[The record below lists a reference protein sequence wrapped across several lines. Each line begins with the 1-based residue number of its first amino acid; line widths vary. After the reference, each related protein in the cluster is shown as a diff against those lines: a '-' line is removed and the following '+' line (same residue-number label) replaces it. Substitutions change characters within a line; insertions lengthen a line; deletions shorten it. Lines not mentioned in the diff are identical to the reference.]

1 MNMKNFFL
9 IILLFQASSV
19 FGEVDWTRTNS
30 CEYKNFNNS
39 DLIEQ
44 LIDGMTVEEK
54 VGQVIQGD
62 LDFISPEDVKKFK
75 IGSVLNGGNT
85 APNGN
90 KYSSADD
97 WKNLSKEFYDASP
110 SYKGIKIP
118 VLWGTD
124 AVHGHNNVIGATL
137 FPHNIGLGAT
147 GNMQLMQS
155 IGEAIALEVLST
167 GVAWTFAPT
176 IAVPQDDRWG
186 RTYEGFSEDP
196 ILVSKLGKAFILG
209 LQGEGDTLLDDNHV
223 IATAKHFMGDGGT
236 FEGIDQGNTII
247 SETGL
252 KELHGYPYFDA
263 LDACAQTVMASF
275 NSWNGQK
282 LHGYDELLTDI
293 LKNDMQFDGFVV
305 GDWNGHG
312 QVAGCSN
319 TKCAKS
325 FNAGIDMFMVPEN
338 WKDLLQNT
346 IKQVK
351 SGEIS
356 ETRLNEAVRSILTVK
371 SRLGLLNGRMPHEF
385 KENYLGHPKHIA
397 LARQAVRESLVLLKN
412 NNRLLPLNPSQ
423 HVGIIGNAAN
433 KISSQTGGWT
443 ITWQGRENS
452 NSDFKNVNS
461 IYEALEQAIILSGG
475 TIEFSNNGKFIND
488 PDVVIGIFGEEPYAE
503 MLGDLKDVSFAA
515 TDPKFLPLLEAI
527 NAQNIPTV
535 SIFLSGRPLE
545 VNRQLNASDAF
556 IAAWLPGS
564 AVEGIADVIFA
575 KDNKINYDFSGKLPY
590 SWPKSKDQSVLNFTD
605 SSYDPLFSFGYGLT
619 YTSDMQIER
628 IQTESSVSKLDI
640 VNVFLG
646 AASIPGK
653 EFVVT
658 ETGPEF
664 VLKDNFVSTNS
675 KIKITRFDYQRQD
688 DAKNIVFMDDQ
699 SLQAFGV
706 SAESSV
712 NLSSMSSPYY
722 EIVMRI
728 NSLVSPALYFS
739 VGCGNNCN
747 GSTLLPTKAMTD
759 WTKIN
764 IPLSCLEDDGL
775 DKTKIQVRGLFLSEE
790 AINFDLSSIVIK
802 DGESTGEVVGC

>member
-1 MNMKNFFL
+1 MKNLFL
-9 IILLFQASSV
+9 IILLFHVPAI
-19 FGEVDWTRTNS
+19 FGQVDWTRTNS
-30 CEYKNFNNS
+30 CEYKNFNNA

-44 LIDGMTVEEK
+44 LIAGMTVEEK

-85 APNGN
+85 APNGD
-90 KYSSADD
+90 KYSSVDD
-97 WKNLSKEFYDASP
+97 WKKLSKEFYDASP
-110 SYKGIKIP
+110 SYKGIKVP

-147 GNMQLMQS
+147 GNEDLIRN
-155 IGEAIALEVLST
+155 IGEVIALEVLST

-209 LQGEGDTLLDDNHV
+209 LQGENETLLDSNHV

-236 FEGIDQGNTII
+236 FEGIDQGNTRI
-247 SETGL
+247 SEIGL
-252 KELHGYPYFDA
+252 RELHGYPYFDA

-282 LHGYDELLTDI
+282 IHGYEKLLTDI
-293 LKNDMQFDGFVV
+293 LKKDMQFDGFVV

-312 QVAGCSN
+312 QVEGCSN
-319 TKCAKS
+319 AKCAQS
-325 FNAGIDMFMVPEN
+325 FNAGVDMFMVPEN
-338 WKDLLQNT
+338 WKDLLRNT
-346 IKQVK
+346 IRQVK

-356 ETRLNEAVRSILTVK
+356 EARLNDAVRNILTVK
-371 SRLGLLNGRMPHEF
+371 SRLGLFNGRVPHEF

-412 NNRLLPLNPSQ
+412 NNRLLPLNPKQ
-423 HVGIIGNAAN
+423 HIGIIGDAAK

-443 ITWQGRENS
+443 ITWQGRENL
-452 NSDFKNVNS
+452 NSDFVNVNS
-461 IYEALEQAIILSGG
+461 IYEALEKTILSSGG
-475 TIEFSNNGKFIND
+475 TVEFSDNGKFTKD
-488 PDVVIGIFGEEPYAE
+488 PDVVIGVFGEEPYAE

-515 TDPKFLPLLEAI
+515 TDPKFLPLLEAM
-527 NAQNIPTV
+527 NAQSIPTV
-535 SIFLSGRPLE
+535 SIFLSGRPLV

-564 AVEGIADVIFA
+564 AVEGIADVIFT
-575 KDNKINYDFSGKLPY
+575 KDDEIHHDFTGKLSY
-590 SWPKSKDQSVLNFTD
+590 SWPKTKDQSVLNFTD
-605 SSYDPLFSFGYGLT
+605 SIYDPLFPYGYGLS
-619 YTSDMQIER
+619 YSSNIETPR
-628 IQTESSVSKLDI
+628 IQITNNDSKLDL

-646 AASIPGK
+646 TASIPGK
-653 EFVVT
+653 EFIVT
-658 ETGPEF
+658 KAGPEF
-664 VLKDNFVSTNS
+664 VLQDDFVSNND

-688 DAKNIVFMDDQ
+688 DAKNVVFKEDQ
-699 SLQAFGV
+699 SLQAFGI
-706 SAESSV
+706 SAESHV
-712 NLSSMSSPYY
+712 NLSTMKSPFY
-722 EIVMRI
+722 EIIMRV
-728 NSLVSPALYFS
+728 NSLSNPSLYFS
-739 VGCGNNCN
+739 VGCGNNCR
-747 GSTLLPTKAMTD
+747 GSIELPTKLMTD
-759 WTKIN
+759 WSTIN
-764 IPLSCLEDDGL
+764 IPLSCLEKDGL

-790 AINFDLSSIVIK
+790 EINFDLNSIVIK
-802 DGESTGEVVGC
+802 DGKLTGKEVSC

>member
-1 MNMKNFFL
+1 MKNLFL
-9 IILLFQASSV
+9 IILLFHV
-19 FGEVDWTRTNS
+19 PNIFGQVDWARTNS

-44 LIDGMTVEEK
+44 LIVGMTVEEK

-85 APNGN
+85 APNGD
-90 KYSSADD
+90 KYSSVND
-97 WKNLSKEFYDASP
+97 WKKLSKEFYDASP
-110 SYKGIKIP
+110 TYKGIKVP

-147 GNMQLMQS
+147 GNEDLIRS
-155 IGEAIALEVLST
+155 IGEVIALEVLST

-196 ILVSKLGKAFILG
+196 ILVSKLGKAFVLG
-209 LQGEGDTLLDDNHV
+209 LQGEGETLLDNNHV

-236 FEGIDQGNTII
+236 FEGIDQGNTRI
-247 SETGL
+247 SEIGL
-252 KELHGYPYFDA
+252 RELHGYPYFDA

-282 LHGYDELLTDI
+282 LHGYERLLTDI
-293 LKNDMQFDGFVV
+293 LKKDMQFDGFVV

-312 QVAGCSN
+312 QVEGCSN
-319 TKCAKS
+319 AKCAQS
-325 FNAGIDMFMVPEN
+325 FNAGVDMFMVPEN
-338 WKDLLQNT
+338 WKDLLRNT

-356 ETRLNEAVRSILTVK
+356 EARLNDAVRNILTVK
-371 SRLGLLNGRMPHEF
+371 SRLGLFNGRVPHEF

-412 NNRLLPLNPSQ
+412 NNRLLPLNPKQ
-423 HVGIIGNAAN
+423 HIGIIGDAAK

-443 ITWQGRENS
+443 ITWQGRENL
-452 NSDFKNVNS
+452 NSDFVNVNS
-461 IYEALEQAIILSGG
+461 IYEALEKTILLSGG
-475 TIEFSNNGKFIND
+475 TVEFSNNGKFIKD
-488 PDVVIGIFGEEPYAE
+488 PDVVIGVFGEEPYAE
-503 MLGDLKDVSFAA
+503 MLGDLKDVAFAA
-515 TDPKFLPLLEAI
+515 TDPKFLPLLEAM
-527 NAQNIPTV
+527 NAQSIPTI
-535 SIFLSGRPLE
+535 SIFLSGRPLV

-564 AVEGIADVIFA
+564 AVEGIADVIFT
-575 KDNKINYDFSGKLPY
+575 KDDEINYDFTGKLSY
-590 SWPKSKDQSVLNFTD
+590 SWPKNKDQSVLNFTD
-605 SSYDPLFSFGYGLT
+605 SIYDPLFPYGYGLSYSSNVKT
-619 YTSDMQIER
+619 PR
-628 IQTESSVSKLDI
+628 IQITDNDSKLDL

-646 AASIPGK
+646 TASIPGK
-653 EFVVT
+653 EFVRT
-658 ETGPEF
+658 KAGPEF
-664 VLKDNFVSTNS
+664 VLQDDFVSNND

-688 DAKNIVFMDDQ
+688 DAKNVVFKEDQ
-699 SLQAFGV
+699 YLQAFGI
-706 SAESSV
+706 SAESHV
-712 NLSSMSSPYY
+712 NLSTMKSPFY
-722 EIVMRI
+722 EIIMRV
-728 NSLVSPALYFS
+728 NSLTNPSLYFS
-739 VGCGNNCN
+739 VGCGNNCR
-747 GSTLLPTKAMTD
+747 GSIKLPTKLMAD
-759 WTKIN
+759 WSTIN
-764 IPLSCLEDDGL
+764 IPLSCLEKDGL

-790 AINFDLSSIVIK
+790 EINFDLNSIVIK
-802 DGESTGEVVGC
+802 DGKLTGKEVGC

>member
-1 MNMKNFFL
+1 MKNLFL
-9 IILLFQASSV
+9 IILLFQV
-19 FGEVDWTRTNS
+19 PGIFGQVDWTRTNT
-30 CEYKNFNNS
+30 CEYKNFNNE

-44 LIDGMTVEEK
+44 LIGGMTIEEK

-62 LDFISPEDVKKFK
+62 LDFISPQDVKKFK

-85 APNGN
+85 APNGD
-90 KYSSADD
+90 KYSSVDD
-97 WKNLSKEFYDASP
+97 WKRLSKEFYDASP
-110 SYKGIKIP
+110 IYKGIKVP

-137 FPHNIGLGAT
+137 FPHNIGLGAS
-147 GNMQLMQS
+147 GNVDLMKS

-176 IAVPQDDRWG
+176 VAVPQDDRWG

-196 ILVSKLGKAFILG
+196 LLVSKLGKAFVLG
-209 LQGEGDTLLDDNHV
+209 LQGEGDMLLDNNHV

-236 FEGIDQGNTII
+236 FEGIDQGNTRI
-247 SETGL
+247 SEIGL
-252 KELHGYPYFDA
+252 RVLHGYPYFDA

-275 NSWNGQK
+275 NSWNGKK
-282 LHGYDELLTDI
+282 LHGYEELLKDI
-293 LKNDMQFDGFVV
+293 LKKDMQFDGFVV

-312 QVAGCSN
+312 QVEGCSN
-319 TKCAKS
+319 AKCAQS
-325 FNAGIDMFMVPEN
+325 FNAGVDMFMVPEN
-338 WKDLLQNT
+338 WKDLLRNT
-346 IKQVK
+346 IRQVK

-356 ETRLNEAVRSILTVK
+356 ETRLDEAVRNILRVK
-371 SRLGLLNGRMPHEF
+371 SRLGLFNGRVPHEF
-385 KENYLGHPKHIA
+385 KENYLGDPKHIA

-412 NNRLLPLNPSQ
+412 NKQLLPLNPSQ
-423 HVGIIGNAAN
+423 HIGIIGDAAK

-443 ITWQGRENS
+443 ITWQGRENL
-452 NSDFKNVNS
+452 NSDFINVNS
-461 IYEALEQAIILSGG
+461 IYEALEGAVISSGG
-475 TIEFSNNGKFIND
+475 TIEFSNNGKFNKD

-503 MLGDLKDVSFAA
+503 MLGDLKDVSFTA
-515 TDPKFLPLLEAI
+515 TDPKFLPLLEAM

-535 SIFLSGRPLE
+535 SIFLSGRPLV

-564 AVEGIADVIFA
+564 AVEGIADVIFTN
-575 KDNKINYDFSGKLPY
+575 DNKINYDFVGKLSY
-590 SWPKSKDQSVLNFTD
+590 SWPKTKDQAVLNFTD
-605 SSYDPLFSFGYGLT
+605 SIYDPLFPFGYGLT
-619 YTSDMQIER
+619 YASDLEVER
-628 IQTESSVSKLDI
+628 IQTNRSNSKLDLL
-640 VNVFLG
+640 NVFLG

-658 ETGPEF
+658 QAGPEF
-664 VLKDNFVSTNS
+664 VLEDDYVSANS
-675 KIKITRFDYQRQD
+675 KVKITRFDYQRQD
-688 DAKNIVFMDDQ
+688 DAKNIVFMDAQ

>member
-1 MNMKNFFL
+1 MKNLFL
-9 IILLFQASSV
+9 IILLFHV
-19 FGEVDWTRTNS
+19 PNIFGQVDWTRTNS

-44 LIDGMTVEEK
+44 LIAGMTVEEK

-85 APNGN
+85 APNGD
-90 KYSSADD
+90 KYSSVND
-97 WKNLSKEFYDASP
+97 WKKLSKEFYDASP
-110 SYKGIKIP
+110 TYKGIKVP

-147 GNMQLMQS
+147 GNEELIRS
-155 IGEAIALEVLST
+155 IGEVIALEVLST

-196 ILVSKLGKAFILG
+196 ILVSKLGKAFVLG
-209 LQGEGDTLLDDNHV
+209 LQGEGETLLDNNHV

-236 FEGIDQGNTII
+236 FEGIDQGNTRI
-247 SETGL
+247 SEIGL
-252 KELHGYPYFDA
+252 RELHGYPYFDA

-282 LHGYDELLTDI
+282 LHGYERLLTDI
-293 LKNDMQFDGFVV
+293 LKKDMQFDGFVV

-312 QVAGCSN
+312 QVEGCSN
-319 TKCAKS
+319 AKCAQS
-325 FNAGIDMFMVPEN
+325 FNAGVDMFMVPEN
-338 WKDLLQNT
+338 WKDLLRNT
-346 IKQVK
+346 IRQVK

-356 ETRLNEAVRSILTVK
+356 EARLNDAVRNILTVK
-371 SRLGLLNGRMPHEF
+371 SRLGLFNGRVPHEF

-412 NNRLLPLNPSQ
+412 NNRLLPLNPKQ
-423 HVGIIGNAAN
+423 HIGIIGDAAK

-443 ITWQGRENS
+443 ITWQGRENL
-452 NSDFKNVNS
+452 NSDFVNVNS
-461 IYEALEQAIILSGG
+461 IYEALEKTILSSGG
-475 TIEFSNNGKFIND
+475 TVEFSNNGKFTKD
-488 PDVVIGIFGEEPYAE
+488 PDVVIGVFGEEPYAE

-515 TDPKFLPLLEAI
+515 TDPKFLPLLEAM
-527 NAQNIPTV
+527 NAQSIPTV
-535 SIFLSGRPLE
+535 SIFLSGRPLV

-564 AVEGIADVIFA
+564 AVEGIADVIFT
-575 KDNKINYDFSGKLPY
+575 KDDEIHHDFTGKLSY
-590 SWPKSKDQSVLNFTD
+590 SWPKTKDQSVLNFTD
-605 SSYDPLFSFGYGLT
+605 SIYDPLFPYGYGLS
-619 YTSDMQIER
+619 YSSNIETPR
-628 IQTESSVSKLDI
+628 IQITNNDSKLDL

-646 AASIPGK
+646 TASIPGK
-653 EFVVT
+653 EFIVT
-658 ETGPEF
+658 KAGPEF
-664 VLKDNFVSTNS
+664 VLQDDFVSNND

-688 DAKNIVFMDDQ
+688 DAKNVVFKEDQ
-699 SLQAFGV
+699 SLQAFGI
-706 SAESSV
+706 SAESHV
-712 NLSSMSSPYY
+712 NLSTMKSPFY
-722 EIVMRI
+722 EIIMRV
-728 NSLVSPALYFS
+728 NSLSNPSLYFS
-739 VGCGNNCN
+739 VGCGNNCR
-747 GSTLLPTKAMTD
+747 GSIELPTKLMAD
-759 WTKIN
+759 WSTIN
-764 IPLSCLEDDGL
+764 ISLSCLEKDGL

-790 AINFDLSSIVIK
+790 EINFDLNSIVIK
-802 DGESTGEVVGC
+802 DGKLTGKEVSC

>member
-1 MNMKNFFL
+1 MKNLFL
-9 IILLFQASSV
+9 IILLFHV
-19 FGEVDWTRTNS
+19 PNIFGQVDWTRTNS

-44 LIDGMTVEEK
+44 LIVGMTVEEK

-85 APNGN
+85 APNGD
-90 KYSSADD
+90 KYSSVND

-110 SYKGIKIP
+110 TYKGIKVP

-147 GNMQLMQS
+147 GNEDLIRS
-155 IGEAIALEVLST
+155 IGEVIALEVLST

-196 ILVSKLGKAFILG
+196 ILVSKLGKAFVLG
-209 LQGEGDTLLDDNHV
+209 LQGEGETLLDNNHV

-236 FEGIDQGNTII
+236 FEGIDQGNTRI
-247 SETGL
+247 SEIGL
-252 KELHGYPYFDA
+252 RELHGYPYFDA

-282 LHGYDELLTDI
+282 LHGYERLLTDI
-293 LKNDMQFDGFVV
+293 LKKDMQFDGFVV

-312 QVAGCSN
+312 QVEGCSN
-319 TKCAKS
+319 AKCAQS
-325 FNAGIDMFMVPEN
+325 FNAGVDIFMVPEN
-338 WKDLLQNT
+338 WKDLLRNT

-356 ETRLNEAVRSILTVK
+356 EARLNDAVRNILTVK
-371 SRLGLLNGRMPHEF
+371 SRLGLFNGRVPHEF

-412 NNRLLPLNPSQ
+412 NNRLLPLNPKQ
-423 HVGIIGNAAN
+423 HIGIIGDAAK

-443 ITWQGRENS
+443 ITWQGRENL
-452 NSDFKNVNS
+452 NSDFVNVNS
-461 IYEALEQAIILSGG
+461 IYEALEKTILSSGG
-475 TIEFSNNGKFIND
+475 TVEFSNNGKFTKD
-488 PDVVIGIFGEEPYAE
+488 PDVVIGVFGEEPYAE

-515 TDPKFLPLLEAI
+515 TDPKFLPLLEAM
-527 NAQNIPTV
+527 NAQSIPTV
-535 SIFLSGRPLE
+535 SIFLSGRPLV

-564 AVEGIADVIFA
+564 AVEGIADVIFTI
-575 KDNKINYDFSGKLPY
+575 DDEIHHDFTGKLSY
-590 SWPKSKDQSVLNFTD
+590 SWPKTKDQSVLNFTD
-605 SSYDPLFSFGYGLT
+605 SVYDPLFPYGYGLS
-619 YTSDMQIER
+619 YSSNIETPR
-628 IQTESSVSKLDI
+628 IQITNNDSKLDL

-646 AASIPGK
+646 TASIPGK
-653 EFVVT
+653 EFIVT
-658 ETGPEF
+658 KDGPEF
-664 VLKDNFVSTNS
+664 VLQDDFVSNND

-688 DAKNIVFMDDQ
+688 DAKNVVFKEDQ
-699 SLQAFGV
+699 SLQAFGI
-706 SAESSV
+706 SAESHV
-712 NLSSMSSPYY
+712 NLSTMKSPFYEIIMRVNSLSSP
-722 EIVMRI
+722 
-728 NSLVSPALYFS
+728 SLYFS
-739 VGCGNNCN
+739 VGCGNNCR
-747 GSTLLPTKAMTD
+747 GSIELPTKLMTD
-759 WTKIN
+759 WSTIN
-764 IPLSCLEDDGL
+764 IPLSCLEKDGL

-790 AINFDLSSIVIK
+790 EINFDLNSIVIK
-802 DGESTGEVVGC
+802 DGKLTGKEVSC

>member
-1 MNMKNFFL
+1 MKNLFL
-9 IILLFQASSV
+9 IILLFHV
-19 FGEVDWTRTNS
+19 PNIFGQVDWTRTNS

-44 LIDGMTVEEK
+44 LIAGMTVEEK

-85 APNGN
+85 APNGD
-90 KYSSADD
+90 KYSSVND
-97 WKNLSKEFYDASP
+97 WKKLSKEFYDASP
-110 SYKGIKIP
+110 TYKGIKVP

-147 GNMQLMQS
+147 GNEELIRS
-155 IGEAIALEVLST
+155 IGEVIALEVLST

-196 ILVSKLGKAFILG
+196 ILVSKLGKAFVLG
-209 LQGEGDTLLDDNHV
+209 LQGEGETLLDNNHV

-236 FEGIDQGNTII
+236 FEGIDQGNTRI
-247 SETGL
+247 SEIGL
-252 KELHGYPYFDA
+252 RELHGYPYFDA

-282 LHGYDELLTDI
+282 LHGYERLLTDI
-293 LKNDMQFDGFVV
+293 LKKDMQFDGFVV

-312 QVAGCSN
+312 QVEGCSN
-319 TKCAKS
+319 AKCAQS
-325 FNAGIDMFMVPEN
+325 FNAGVDMFMVPEN
-338 WKDLLQNT
+338 WKDLLRNT
-346 IKQVK
+346 IRQVK

-356 ETRLNEAVRSILTVK
+356 EARLNDAVRNILTVK
-371 SRLGLLNGRMPHEF
+371 SRLGLFNGRVPHEF

-412 NNRLLPLNPSQ
+412 NNRLLPLNPKQ
-423 HVGIIGNAAN
+423 HIGIIGDAAK

-443 ITWQGRENS
+443 ITWQGRENL
-452 NSDFKNVNS
+452 NSDFVNVNS
-461 IYEALEQAIILSGG
+461 IYEALEKTILSSGG
-475 TIEFSNNGKFIND
+475 TVEFSNNGKFTKD
-488 PDVVIGIFGEEPYAE
+488 PDVVIGVFGEEPYAE

-515 TDPKFLPLLEAI
+515 TDPKILPLLEAM
-527 NAQNIPTV
+527 NAQSIPTV
-535 SIFLSGRPLE
+535 SIFLSGRPLV

-564 AVEGIADVIFA
+564 AVEGIADVIFT
-575 KDNKINYDFSGKLPY
+575 KDDEIHHDFTGRLSY
-590 SWPKSKDQSVLNFTD
+590 SWPKTKDQSVLNFTD
-605 SSYDPLFSFGYGLT
+605 SIYDPLFPYGYGLS
-619 YTSDMQIER
+619 YSSNIETPR
-628 IQTESSVSKLDI
+628 IQITNNDSKVDL

-646 AASIPGK
+646 TASIPGK
-653 EFVVT
+653 EFIVT
-658 ETGPEF
+658 KAGPEF
-664 VLKDNFVSTNS
+664 VLQDDFVSNND

-688 DAKNIVFMDDQ
+688 DAKNVVFKEDQ
-699 SLQAFGV
+699 SLQAFGI
-706 SAESSV
+706 SAESHV
-712 NLSSMSSPYY
+712 NLSTMKSPFY
-722 EIVMRI
+722 EIIMRV
-728 NSLVSPALYFS
+728 NSLSNPSLYFS
-739 VGCGNNCN
+739 VGCGNNCR
-747 GSTLLPTKAMTD
+747 GSIELPTKLMAD
-759 WTKIN
+759 WSTIN
-764 IPLSCLEDDGL
+764 ISLSCLEKDGL

-790 AINFDLSSIVIK
+790 EINFDLNSIVIK
-802 DGESTGEVVGC
+802 DGKLTGKEVSC

>member
-1 MNMKNFFL
+1 MKNLFL
-9 IILLFQASSV
+9 IILLFHV
-19 FGEVDWTRTNS
+19 PNIFGQVDWTRTNS

-44 LIDGMTVEEK
+44 LIVGMTVEEK

-85 APNGN
+85 APNGD
-90 KYSSADD
+90 KYSSVND

-110 SYKGIKIP
+110 TYKGIKVP

-124 AVHGHNNVIGATL
+124 AVHGHNNVIGATI

-147 GNMQLMQS
+147 GNEDLIRS
-155 IGEAIALEVLST
+155 IGEVIALEVLST

-196 ILVSKLGKAFILG
+196 ILVSKLGKAFVLG
-209 LQGEGDTLLDDNHV
+209 LQGEGETLLDNNHV

-236 FEGIDQGNTII
+236 FEGIDQGNTRI
-247 SETGL
+247 SEIGL
-252 KELHGYPYFDA
+252 RELHGYPYFDA

-282 LHGYDELLTDI
+282 LHGYERLLTDI
-293 LKNDMQFDGFVV
+293 LKKDMQFDGFVV

-312 QVAGCSN
+312 QVEGCSN
-319 TKCAKS
+319 AKCAQS
-325 FNAGIDMFMVPEN
+325 FNAGVDIFMVPEN
-338 WKDLLQNT
+338 WKDLLRNT
-346 IKQVK
+346 IRQVK

-356 ETRLNEAVRSILTVK
+356 EARLNDAVRNILTVK
-371 SRLGLLNGRMPHEF
+371 SRLGLFNGRVPHEF

-412 NNRLLPLNPSQ
+412 NNRLLPLNPKQ
-423 HVGIIGNAAN
+423 HIGIIGDAAK

-443 ITWQGRENS
+443 ITWQGRENL
-452 NSDFKNVNS
+452 NSDFVNVNS
-461 IYEALEQAIILSGG
+461 IYEALEKTILSSGG
-475 TIEFSNNGKFIND
+475 TVEFSNNGKFTKD
-488 PDVVIGIFGEEPYAE
+488 PDVVIGVFGEEPYAE

-515 TDPKFLPLLEAI
+515 TDPKFLPLLEAM
-527 NAQNIPTV
+527 NAQSIPTV
-535 SIFLSGRPLE
+535 SIFLSGRPLV

-564 AVEGIADVIFA
+564 AVEGIADVIFTI
-575 KDNKINYDFSGKLPY
+575 DDEIHHDFTGKLSY
-590 SWPKSKDQSVLNFTD
+590 SWPKTKDQSVLNFTD
-605 SSYDPLFSFGYGLT
+605 SVYDPLFPYGYGLS
-619 YTSDMQIER
+619 YSSNIETPR
-628 IQTESSVSKLDI
+628 IQITNNDSKLDL

-646 AASIPGK
+646 TASIPGK
-653 EFVVT
+653 EFIVT
-658 ETGPEF
+658 KDGPEF
-664 VLKDNFVSTNS
+664 VLQDDFVSNND

-688 DAKNIVFMDDQ
+688 DAKNVVFKEDQ
-699 SLQAFGV
+699 SLQAFGI
-706 SAESSV
+706 SAESHV
-712 NLSSMSSPYY
+712 NLSTMKSPFYEIIMRVNSLSSP
-722 EIVMRI
+722 
-728 NSLVSPALYFS
+728 SLYFS
-739 VGCGNNCN
+739 VGCGNNCR
-747 GSTLLPTKAMTD
+747 GSIELPTKLMTD
-759 WTKIN
+759 WSTIN
-764 IPLSCLEDDGL
+764 IPLSCLEKDGL

-790 AINFDLSSIVIK
+790 EINFDLNSIVIK
-802 DGESTGEVVGC
+802 DGKLTGKEVSC

>member
-1 MNMKNFFL
+1 MKNLFL
-9 IILLFQASSV
+9 IILLFHV
-19 FGEVDWTRTNS
+19 PNIFGQVDWTRTNS

-44 LIDGMTVEEK
+44 LIVGMTVEEK

-85 APNGN
+85 APNGD
-90 KYSSADD
+90 KYSSVDD

-110 SYKGIKIP
+110 TYKGIKVP

-147 GNMQLMQS
+147 GNEDLIRS
-155 IGEAIALEVLST
+155 IGEVIALEVLST

-196 ILVSKLGKAFILG
+196 ILVSKLGKAFVLG
-209 LQGEGDTLLDDNHV
+209 LQGEGETLLDNNHV

-236 FEGIDQGNTII
+236 FEGIDQGNTRI
-247 SETGL
+247 SEIGL
-252 KELHGYPYFDA
+252 RELHGYPYFDA

-282 LHGYDELLTDI
+282 LHGYERLLTDI
-293 LKNDMQFDGFVV
+293 LKKDMQFDGFVV

-312 QVAGCSN
+312 QVEGCSN
-319 TKCAKS
+319 AKCAQS
-325 FNAGIDMFMVPEN
+325 FNAGVDMFMVPEN
-338 WKDLLQNT
+338 WKDLLRNT
-346 IKQVK
+346 IRQVK

-356 ETRLNEAVRSILTVK
+356 EARLNDAVRNILTVK
-371 SRLGLLNGRMPHEF
+371 SRLGLFNGRVPHEF

-412 NNRLLPLNPSQ
+412 NNRLLPLNPKQ
-423 HVGIIGNAAN
+423 HIGIIGDAAK

-443 ITWQGRENS
+443 ITWQGRENL
-452 NSDFKNVNS
+452 NSDFVNVNS
-461 IYEALEQAIILSGG
+461 IYEALEKTILSSGG
-475 TIEFSNNGKFIND
+475 TVEFSNNGKFTKD
-488 PDVVIGIFGEEPYAE
+488 PDVVIGVFGEEPYAE

-515 TDPKFLPLLEAI
+515 TDPKFLPLLEAM
-527 NAQNIPTV
+527 NAQSIPTV
-535 SIFLSGRPLE
+535 SIFLSGRPLV

-564 AVEGIADVIFA
+564 AVEGIADVIFT
-575 KDNKINYDFSGKLPY
+575 KDDEIHHDFTGKLSY
-590 SWPKSKDQSVLNFTD
+590 SWPKTKDQSVLNFTD
-605 SSYDPLFSFGYGLT
+605 SIYDPLFPYGYGLS
-619 YTSDMQIER
+619 YSSNIETPR
-628 IQTESSVSKLDI
+628 IQITNNDSKLDL

-646 AASIPGK
+646 TASIPGK
-653 EFVVT
+653 EFIVT
-658 ETGPEF
+658 KDGPEF
-664 VLKDNFVSTNS
+664 VLQDDFVSNND

-688 DAKNIVFMDDQ
+688 DAKNVVFKEDQ
-699 SLQAFGV
+699 SLQAFGI
-706 SAESSV
+706 SAESHV
-712 NLSSMSSPYY
+712 NLSTMKSPFY
-722 EIVMRI
+722 EIIMRV
-728 NSLVSPALYFS
+728 NSLSNPSLYFS
-739 VGCGNNCN
+739 VGCGNNCR
-747 GSTLLPTKAMTD
+747 GSIELPTKLMTD
-759 WTKIN
+759 WSTIN
-764 IPLSCLEDDGL
+764 IPLLCLEKDGL

-790 AINFDLSSIVIK
+790 EINFDLNSIVIK
-802 DGESTGEVVGC
+802 DGKLTGKEVSC

>member
-1 MNMKNFFL
+1 MKNLFL
-9 IILLFQASSV
+9 IILLFHIPNI
-19 FGEVDWTRTNS
+19 FGQVDWTRTNS

-44 LIDGMTVEEK
+44 LIGGMTIEEK

-62 LDFISPEDVKKFK
+62 LDFISPQDVKKYK

-85 APNGN
+85 APNGD
-90 KYSSADD
+90 KYSSVDD

-110 SYKGIKIP
+110 TYKGIKVP

-147 GNMQLMQS
+147 GNEDLIRS
-155 IGEAIALEVLST
+155 IGEVIALEVLST

-196 ILVSKLGKAFILG
+196 ILVSKLGKAFVLG
-209 LQGEGDTLLDDNHV
+209 LQGEGETLLDNNHV

-236 FEGIDQGNTII
+236 FEGIDQGNTRI
-247 SETGL
+247 SEIGL
-252 KELHGYPYFDA
+252 RELHGYPYFDA

-282 LHGYDELLTDI
+282 LHGYERLLTDI
-293 LKNDMQFDGFVV
+293 LKKDMQFDGFVV

-312 QVAGCSN
+312 QVEGCSN
-319 TKCAKS
+319 AKCAQS
-325 FNAGIDMFMVPEN
+325 FNAGVDMFMVPEN
-338 WKDLLQNT
+338 WKDLLRNT
-346 IKQVK
+346 IRQVK

-356 ETRLNEAVRSILTVK
+356 EARLNDAVRNILTVK
-371 SRLGLLNGRMPHEF
+371 SRLGLFNGRVPHEF

-412 NNRLLPLNPSQ
+412 NNRLLPLNPKQ
-423 HVGIIGNAAN
+423 HIGIIGDAAK

-443 ITWQGRENS
+443 ITWQGRENL
-452 NSDFKNVNS
+452 NSDFVNVNS
-461 IYEALEQAIILSGG
+461 IYEALEKTILSSGG
-475 TIEFSNNGKFIND
+475 TVEFSNNGKFTKD
-488 PDVVIGIFGEEPYAE
+488 PDVVIGVFGEEPYAE

-515 TDPKFLPLLEAI
+515 TDPKFLPLLEAM
-527 NAQNIPTV
+527 NAQSIPTV
-535 SIFLSGRPLE
+535 SIFLSGRPLV

-564 AVEGIADVIFA
+564 AVEGIADVIFTI
-575 KDNKINYDFSGKLPY
+575 DDEIHHDFTGKLSY
-590 SWPKSKDQSVLNFTD
+590 SWPKTKDQSVLNFTD
-605 SSYDPLFSFGYGLT
+605 SIYDPLFPYGYGLS
-619 YTSDMQIER
+619 YSSNIETPR
-628 IQTESSVSKLDI
+628 IQITNNDSKLDL

-646 AASIPGK
+646 TASIPGK
-653 EFVVT
+653 EFIVT
-658 ETGPEF
+658 KDGPEF
-664 VLKDNFVSTNS
+664 VLQDDFVSNND

-688 DAKNIVFMDDQ
+688 DAKNVVFKEDQ
-699 SLQAFGV
+699 SLQAFGI
-706 SAESSV
+706 SAESHV
-712 NLSSMSSPYY
+712 NLSTMKSPFY
-722 EIVMRI
+722 EIIMRV
-728 NSLVSPALYFS
+728 NSLSNPSLYFS
-739 VGCGNNCN
+739 VGCGNNCR
-747 GSTLLPTKAMTD
+747 GSIELPTKLMTD
-759 WTKIN
+759 WSIIN
-764 IPLSCLEDDGL
+764 IPLSCLEKDGL

-790 AINFDLSSIVIK
+790 EINFDLNSIVIK
-802 DGESTGEVVGC
+802 DGKLTGKEVSC